1 MTRHPPRSLL
11 RWIAGAAWTV
21 LLGGYLWTVAAT
33 GSTPIDVLSEIV
45 GFLVDHP
52 LGPVLYVVVCMVRP
66 LFVFSSS
73 VLTIGAGHLYGP
85 TLGMLVV
92 TVGQNAG
99 AILAYA
105 LAAALGAQLAGRALA
120 HPRLRDAADRLRRN
134 AFATVLTL
142 RLVFTPY
149 DAVNYAAGAL
159 RLPPR
164 AFLTATL
171 LGSLPGALTF
181 LLFGAA
187 IGDLSALADGR
198 WPSIDPWT
206 LAASAAL
213 FAITLT
219 VSRVMRQRSPLPSAT
234 P

>member
-1 MTRHPPRSLL
+1 MIRRTPPAVL
-11 RWIAGAAWTV
+11 RWIAGAAWAA
-21 LLGGYLWTVAAT
+21 LLGGYLWTVAAS
-33 GSTPIDVLSEIV
+33 GRTPIDVLGEIV
-45 GFLVDHP
+45 AFLVDHP
-52 LGPVLYVVVCMVRP
+52 LGPVLYVMVCAVRP

-85 TLGMLVV
+85 TLGLLVV

-99 AILAYA
+99 AVLAYA
-105 LAAALGAQLAGRALA
+105 LAATFGAELAGRALA
-120 HPRLRDAADRLRRN
+120 HPRLRGAASRLRRN

-149 DAVNYAAGAL
+149 DAVNYTAGAL
-159 RLPPR
+159 RLPLR
-164 AFLTATL
+164 AFVTATL

-181 LLFGAA
+181 LLFGAS
-187 IGDLSALADGR
+187 IGDLSVLADGR

-213 FAITLT
+213 LAVTLT
-219 VSRVMRQRSPLPSAT
+219 VSRTIRRRSALPGAT

>member
-1 MTRHPPRSLL
+1 VTRPPPRHAL
-11 RWIAGAAWTV
+11 RWIAGAGWAA
-21 LLGGYLWTVAAT
+21 LLGAYLWTVAAT
-33 GSTPIDVLSEIV
+33 GRTPIDVLGEIV

-52 LGPVLYVVVCMVRP
+52 LGPVLYVMVCAVRP

-73 VLTIGAGHLYGP
+73 VLTMGAGHLYGP
-85 TLGMLVV
+85 ALGLLVV

-99 AILAYA
+99 ALLAYA
-105 LAAALGAQLAGRALA
+105 LAATLGAELAGRALA
-120 HPRLRDAADRLRRN
+120 QPRLRDAAGRLRRN

-181 LLFGAA
+181 LLFGAS
-187 IGDLSALADGR
+187 IGDLSVLADGR
-198 WPSIDPWT
+198 WPSVDPWT

-213 FAITLT
+213 LAVTLT
-219 VSRVMRQRSPLPSAT
+219 VSRTIRRRSSLPGAT

>member
-1 MTRHPPRSLL
+1 VTRPPPRDAL
-11 RWIAGAAWTV
+11 RWTAGAAWAA
-21 LLGGYLWTVAAT
+21 LLGGYLWAVAAT
-33 GSTPIDVLSEIV
+33 GRTPIDVLGV
-45 GFLVDHP
+45 LVAFLGEHP
-52 LGPVLYVVVCMVRP
+52 MGPLIYALACVARP

-85 TLGMLVV
+85 ALGWLVV
-92 TVGQNAG
+92 TAGHLAG
-99 AILAYA
+99 AALAYG
-105 LAAALGAQLAGRALA
+105 LAVAFGAELAGRALA
-120 HPRLRDAADRLRRN
+120 HPRLSDAAGRLRRN

-159 RLPPR
+159 RLPLR

-181 LLFGAA
+181 LLFGAS
-187 IGDLSALADGR
+187 IGDLSVLADGR
-198 WPSIDPWT
+198 WPSVDPWT

-213 FAITLT
+213 LAVTLT
-219 VSRVMRQRSPLPSAT
+219 VSRAVRQHAPLPRASS
-234 P
+234 

>member
-1 MTRHPPRSLL
+1 MIRRSPRNVL
-11 RWIAGAAWTV
+11 RWITGSGWAA
-21 LLGGYLWTVAAT
+21 LLGGYLWTVAAS
-33 GSTPIDVLSEIV
+33 GRTPIDVLQEIV

-52 LGPVLYVVVCMVRP
+52 LGPVLYVLVCTVRP

-99 AILAYA
+99 ALLAYG
-105 LAAALGAQLAGRALA
+105 LAVAFGAQLAGRALA
-120 HPRLRDAADRLRRN
+120 HPRLRGVAGRLRRN

-159 RLPPR
+159 RLPLR
-164 AFLTATL
+164 AFVTATV

-181 LLFGAA
+181 LLFGAS
-187 IGDLSALADGR
+187 IGDLSVLGDGR

-213 FAITLT
+213 FAGTLA
-219 VSRVMRQRSPLPSAT
+219 VSRAIRRRSPAPGAT

>member
-1 MTRHPPRSLL
+1 M
-11 RWIAGAAWTV
+11 RWIAGAGWAA
-21 LLGGYLWTVAAT
+21 LLGAYLWAIAAT
-33 GSTPIDVLSEIV
+33 GRTPIDVLGEIV

-52 LGPVLYVVVCMVRP
+52 LGPVLYVMAGAVRP

-73 VLTIGAGHLYGP
+73 MLTIGAGHLYGP

-99 AILAYA
+99 AVLAYA
-105 LAAALGAQLAGRALA
+105 LAATLGAALAGRALA
-120 HPRLRDAADRLRRN
+120 HPRLRDAAGRLRRHT
-134 AFATVLTL
+134 FGTVLTL

-159 RLPPR
+159 RLPLR
-164 AFLTATL
+164 AFLMATL

-181 LLFGAA
+181 LLFGAS
-187 IGDLSALADGR
+187 IGNLSVLADGR
-198 WPSIDPWT
+198 WPSVDPWT

-213 FAITLT
+213 LTVTLT
-219 VSRVMRQRSPLPSAT
+219 ASRAIRRRSSLPGAT

>member
-1 MTRHPPRSLL
+1 VIRRPPRAVL
-11 RWIAGAAWTV
+11 RWIAGAAWAA

-33 GSTPIDVLSEIV
+33 GRTPIDVLRELV

-52 LGPVLYVVVCMVRP
+52 LGPVLYVMACAVRP

-85 TLGMLVV
+85 SLGLLVV

-99 AILAYA
+99 ALLAYG
-105 LAAALGAQLAGRALA
+105 LAVAFGAALAGRALA
-120 HPRLRDAADRLRRN
+120 HPRLRGVAGRLRRN

-159 RLPPR
+159 RLPLR
-164 AFLTATL
+164 AFVTATV

-181 LLFGAA
+181 LLFGAS
-187 IGDLSALADGR
+187 IGDLSVLADGR

-213 FAITLT
+213 FAGTLT
-219 VSRVMRQRSPLPSAT
+219 VSRALRRRSAAPGAT

>member
-1 MTRHPPRSLL
+1 VRRRSPRTLL
-11 RWIAGAAWTV
+11 RWIAGAAWAT

-33 GSTPIDVLSEIV
+33 GRTPIDVLGEIV
-45 GFLVDHP
+45 AFLVDHP
-52 LGPVLYVVVCMVRP
+52 MGPLLYVLACAVRP

-85 TLGMLVV
+85 TLGLLVV

-99 AILAYA
+99 AALAYA
-105 LAAALGAQLAGRALA
+105 LAVAFGAELAGRALA
-120 HPRLRDAADRLRRN
+120 HPRLRGVAGRLRRN

-149 DAVNYAAGAL
+149 DAVNYAAGAM
-159 RLPPR
+159 RLPLR
-164 AFLTATL
+164 AFVTATL

-181 LLFGAA
+181 LLFGAS
-187 IGDLSALADGR
+187 IGDLSVLADGR
-198 WPSIDPWT
+198 WPSVDPWT
-206 LAASAAL
+206 LAASAVL
-213 FAITLT
+213 FAVTLT
-219 VSRVMRQRSPLPSAT
+219 VSRALRQRSSLPGAT

>member
-1 MTRHPPRSLL
+1 MIRRTPRAVL
-11 RWIAGAAWTV
+11 RWIAGAAWAA
-21 LLGGYLWTVAAT
+21 LLGGYLWTVAAS
-33 GSTPIDVLSEIV
+33 GRTPIDVLGEIV
-45 GFLVDHP
+45 AFLVDHP
-52 LGPVLYVVVCMVRP
+52 LGPVLYVMVCAVRP

-85 TLGMLVV
+85 TLGLLVV

-99 AILAYA
+99 AVLAYA
-105 LAAALGAQLAGRALA
+105 LAATFGAELAGRALA
-120 HPRLRDAADRLRRN
+120 HPRLRGAASRLRRN

-149 DAVNYAAGAL
+149 DAVNYTAGAL
-159 RLPPR
+159 RLPLR
-164 AFLTATL
+164 AFVTATL

-181 LLFGAA
+181 LLFGAS
-187 IGDLSALADGR
+187 IGDLSVLADGR

-213 FAITLT
+213 LAVTLT
-219 VSRVMRQRSPLPSAT
+219 VSRTIRRRSSLPGAT